1 MSASMV
7 DFVNAY
13 GLQIQ
18 SSQRRR
24 EKSVSSMCASGAIF
38 RTTTPQIGGP
48 QILTSPT
55 NYAQNTSHQQLF
67 TKNQGRGGDMSVSQI
82 MMTSADVSNY
92 DLGTRTT
99 TSLATRRIPL
109 QKDQN
114 SSSFSKA
121 KLSKRSLKSRQE

>member
-1 MSASMV
+1 
-7 DFVNAY
+7 
-13 GLQIQ
+13 
-18 SSQRRR
+18 
-24 EKSVSSMCASGAIF
+24 
-38 RTTTPQIGGP
+38 
-48 QILTSPT
+48 
-55 NYAQNTSHQQLF
+55 
-67 TKNQGRGGDMSVSQI
+67 MSVSQI

-121 KLSKRSLKSRQE
+121 KLSKRSLKSRQEQMGLGVGFAVDNQQRKTTISRA